1 MPEILK
7 RLFFPV
13 LPLHAVPDD
22 AAAIADRGD
31 DFAPTGGDADDKG
44 ADDKELEDAEADA
57 AAQKAEA
64 AAKKLTDD
72 ADDGEEADKDDKD
85 EKKEKIRIPKERLD
99 QEIAKRRAIEQRAS
113 ERIQELERQIQ
124 AQQKNADV
132 DAIEKKIK
140 ELDDKYDDAIADGE
154 KDKAKTIKAEMRVL
168 ERQMNRAEATQAAV
182 QAKMEALAEYRYDL
196 ALSQIEME
204 YPELNPDIAD
214 FDKDRAEE
222 VADLIDALKRRGN
235 SPEVALKRAVR
246 YVLGPPRQAEKAA
259 AEADRDIEK
268 DGLRRAKE
276 ERELEARKKAADVVK
291 KQPADLNKHGRDSDK
306 AGGGLPNSGQIAKM
320 TQDQFA
326 KLDEET
332 LAKLRGDDL

>member
-22 AAAIADRGD
+22 AAAVADRGD
-31 DFAPTGGDADDKG
+31 DFAPTGGDVATVDK
-44 ADDKELEDAEADA
+44 DDKEIEDAEADA

-64 AAKKLTDD
+64 AAKKLAE
-72 ADDGEEADKDDKD
+72 ADDEDEDADKD

-132 DAIEKKIK
+132 EAIEKKIK

-154 KDKAKTIKAEMRVL
+154 KDKAKLIKAEMRTL

-204 YPELNPDIAD
+204 YPELNPDVND
-214 FDKDRAEE
+214 FDKDKAEE

-246 YVLGPPRQAEKAA
+246 YVLGPPRQVERAA
-259 AEADRDIEK
+259 AEAERDIEK